1 MKLVS
6 RFESNLLRILHF
18 FLGRVPREQALPL
31 LLNGLP
37 APRCLSADAVALVR
51 DTLAKGCTLYLARAG
66 GWRRERHLRG
76 EQVAEGRLWHRTP
89 PAELGLPFSRRA
101 LGFLVGVTTHKLP
114 DVLPWHVPT
123 EELTVGDHLLF
134 FLAHR
139 ALREVELCQPLRTQT
154 ALANNVLCR
163 LVFPEDFVPDL
174 PVPDF
179 VPWTTGLGACILE
192 AVQPVLAQN
201 WLMVERSKAH
211 ALDWRQLGAVGRS
224 QEQVL
229 SAFLTAVENAG
240 RLDLARFLLRTLNRV
255 LTPEANAD
263 MWGVRIARSG
273 PRMADRSATAQ
284 AAVVLLRQAERFQHW
299 ERSARGVGYFDEG
312 YAASQL
318 TKNDWER
325 CGGDDLVT
333 RALAIIRATDPLR
346 VATEGQS

>member
-18 FLGRVPREQALPL
+18 FVGRVPREQALPL
-31 LLNGLP
+31 LLNALP

-51 DTLAKGCTLYLARAG
+51 DTLGKGCTLYLARAG

-76 EQVAEGRLWHRTP
+76 DHVVEGRLWQRTP
-89 PAELGLPFSRRA
+89 PADLGLPFSRHV
-101 LGFLVGVTTHKLP
+101 LGFLIDVTTHKLP
-114 DVLPWHVPT
+114 DVQPWQVST
-123 EELTVGDHLLF
+123 DELTIGDHLLF

-139 ALREVELCQPLRTQT
+139 ALRDIELCLPLRAQPVQV
-154 ALANNVLCR
+154 NNVLCR
-163 LVFPEDFVPDL
+163 LVYPEDFAPDL

-179 VPWTTGLGACILE
+179 APWTTGLGACILE
-192 AVQPVLAQN
+192 ALQPVLAQH
-201 WLMVERSKAH
+201 WLTVERSKAH

-224 QEQVL
+224 QDQVL
-229 SAFLTAVENAG
+229 SAFLVAVEKAG
-240 RLDLARFLLRTLNRV
+240 RLDLARFLLRTLQRV
-255 LTPEANAD
+255 LTPDATAE

-284 AAVVLLRQAERFQHW
+284 AAVALLRQAERFQRW

-318 TKNDWER
+318 TKTDWER
-325 CGGDDLVT
+325 SGGDDLVT

-346 VATEGQS
+346 VTTEGQS